1 MARLEGSLQE
11 GNAMW
16 TLCQTPMQFL
26 KAAASSSIQYILIYI
41 CLYFISDYTNMNT
54 YIKAGNVVCA
64 EVFYDPETGRSKG
77 GGIVEFKTKSEADVA
92 IDRLNKSTLKGR
104 VISVREDR
112 DDFSVGGA
120 AHGTRVY
127 AGNLSWQVDWYDLK
141 VCGGVM
147 WVIPSLFSLSLYTD
161 ICV

>member
-1 MARLEGSLQE
+1 
-11 GNAMW
+11 
-16 TLCQTPMQFL
+16 
-26 KAAASSSIQYILIYI
+26 
-41 CLYFISDYTNMNT
+41 
-54 YIKAGNVVCA
+54 
-64 EVFYDPETGRSKG
+64 VFYDPETGRSKG

-141 VCGGVM
+141 VCYVVLCG
-147 WVIPSLFSLSLYTD
+147 WFLLSLFSLYTD
-161 ICV
+161 IYVCV

>member
-1 MARLEGSLQE
+1 
-11 GNAMW
+11 
-16 TLCQTPMQFL
+16 
-26 KAAASSSIQYILIYI
+26 
-41 CLYFISDYTNMNT
+41 
-54 YIKAGNVVCA
+54 VVCA

-141 VCGGVM
+141 VWC
-147 WVIPSLFSLSLYTD
+147 WVTYSDSFCHSSLSLFRYR
-161 ICV
+161 CN